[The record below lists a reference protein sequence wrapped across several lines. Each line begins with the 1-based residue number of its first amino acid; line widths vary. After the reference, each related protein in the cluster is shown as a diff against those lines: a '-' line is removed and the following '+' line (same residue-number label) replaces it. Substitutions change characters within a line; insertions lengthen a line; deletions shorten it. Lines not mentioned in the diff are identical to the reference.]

1 MAKPKIL
8 EIISEMREQGM
19 SDEEIIANLKQL
31 GLTDDQI
38 KKIMRIADQDIYSKF
53 KREMVIFLKGQL
65 KKNKDLIAEIVDEV
79 LGNKMEQ
86 VKREVMLYTDDKLGE
101 MAKIVNT
108 KTKDIEALGKSI
120 REENVALSKQV
131 RAMRADVDLLLAGPT
146 KARLAL
152 SAFFM
157 VVGVIIV
164 LYSIVAVTPNVL
176 ALNFSEP
183 MDGAILLATGGMY
196 VIFGIISMMVGL
208 HLYGRPS

>member
-19 SDEEIIANLKQL
+19 SDEEIIANLRQL

-38 KKIMRIADQDIYSKF
+38 KKIMRIADQDVYSKF

-65 KKNKDLIAEIVDEV
+65 KKNKNLIAEIVDEV
-79 LGNKMEQ
+79 LGNKTEQ
-86 VKREVMLYTDDKLGE
+86 IKREVMQYTDDRLGE
-101 MAKIVNT
+101 MAKVINT

>member
-38 KKIMRIADQDIYSKF
+38 KKIMRIADQDVYSKF

-65 KKNKDLIAEIVDEV
+65 RKNKDLIAEIVDEV
-79 LGNKMEQ
+79 LGNRMEQ
-86 VKREVMLYTDDKLGE
+86 IKREVMQYTEDRLGE

-120 REENVALSKQV
+120 REENVALGKQV